1 MLSFNLDSNT
11 RQKESGEGE
20 NAKNRVPSEL
30 YQFFSGVG
38 KTLLVKGNPGVG
50 KTIFSL
56 TLLKEMG
63 ERENGIYVSTRVD
76 VEGLYNQFPWLKE
89 VILEHNI
96 IDAAQDSIPARDIL
110 ELLYKKVVDIDMDY
124 PMVVIDSL
132 LCLDALI
139 SADEYKKLEHEI
151 ASFARRSAAHIVL
164 VVEYAEIKSLDYLVD
179 GIVTLK
185 NVKIH
190 GEAHFGDVWRGGL
203 ETKDSREIVIDKLRG
218 TPIKQKNYA
227 YSLYQGRFQYFEP
240 FLPKPL
246 ELAQTAIR
254 DPTDFLISSGN
265 KEFDTILNGGFNK
278 GSFNLFEVEHGV
290 DQRYVHL
297 IASIISN
304 AVLEDKGLILFGI
317 GGKDIANFQKK
328 LLEAHSSKDVWIIK
342 KCDSDTDDNVIPFTG
357 NLYEA
362 IEKIHELRKKSKKEF
377 VYILGLD
384 LFEYYMGQKDT
395 IKLVEEFIEGIRG
408 SNDVFVGI
416 VKRPQQIID
425 VISHIADTHF
435 VFKDINGSLGMYGM
449 RPKTVIY
456 NIALKAGDEL
466 IFTPIV

>member
-1 MLSFNLDSNT
+1 MK
-11 RQKESGEGE
+11 KERRFIVEGE

-76 VEGLYNQFPWLKE
+76 MEGLYNQFPWLKE

-96 IDAAQDSIPARDIL
+96 IDAAQDSIPESDIL
-110 ELLYKKVVDIDMDY
+110 KLLYKKVVDIDMEY

-132 LCLDALI
+132 LCLDAI
-139 SADEYKKLEHEI
+139 TSADEDKKLEQEI
-151 ASFARRSAAHIVL
+151 ASFARRSATHIVL

-185 NVKIH
+185 NVRIH

-203 ETKDSREIVIDKLRG
+203 ETKDSREIVIEKLRG

-246 ELAQTAIR
+246 ELARTYVR
-254 DPTDFLISSGN
+254 DPADFLSSSGN
-265 KEFDTILNGGFNK
+265 KDFDIILNGGFNK

-304 AVLEDKGLILFGI
+304 AVLEDKGVILFGI
-317 GGKDIANFQKK
+317 GGKDIANFQKR

-342 KCDSDTDDNVIPFTG
+342 KCDSSIDADNVIPFTE
-357 NLYEA
+357 NIYEA
-362 IEKIHELRKKSKKEF
+362 IEKIHELREKSKKEF

-395 IKLVEEFIEGIRG
+395 IKFVEEFIEGILG

-449 RPKTVIY
+449 RPKTGIY

>member
-1 MLSFNLDSNT
+1 MK
-11 RQKESGEGE
+11 KEKRNGEGE
-20 NAKNRVPSEL
+20 NGRNSVPSEL

-56 TLLKEMG
+56 TLLKEIG

-76 VEGLYNQFPWLKE
+76 VEGLYNQFPWIKE

-96 IDAAQDSIPARDIL
+96 VDVAQNNIKYDIL
-110 ELLYKKVVDIDMDY
+110 DLLYKKVVDIDMDY

-132 LCLDALI
+132 DAII
-139 SADEYKKLEHEI
+139 SADEDKRLEQEI
-151 ASFARRSAAHIVL
+151 ASFARRSATHIVL
-164 VVEYAEIKSLDYLVD
+164 VVEYTDIKSLDYLVD
-179 GIVTLK
+179 GIITLK
-185 NVKIH
+185 NVNIH

-203 ETKDSREIVIDKLRG
+203 ETKDSREIVIEKLRG
-218 TPIKQKNYA
+218 TPVNQKKYV
-227 YSLYQGRFQYFEP
+227 YSLYQGGFQYFEP
-240 FLPKPL
+240 FLPKPI
-246 ELAQTAIR
+246 ELAKTSIR
-254 DPTDFLISSGN
+254 DPADFLISSGS
-265 KEFDTILNGGFNK
+265 KDFDRILNGGFNK

-304 AVLEDKGLILFGI
+304 AVLEDKGLILSGI
-317 GGKDIANFQKK
+317 GGKDIANFQKR
-328 LLEAHSSKDVWIIK
+328 LLEAHSSKDIWIIK
-342 KCDSDTDDNVIPFTG
+342 KCDSNKGDNVIPFTD

-362 IEKIHELRKKSKKEF
+362 IEKTQELRKKSKKEF

-395 IKLVEEFIEGIRG
+395 IKFLEEFIEGILG
-408 SNDVFVGI
+408 SNDVFIGI

-449 RPKTVIY
+449 RPKTVIS
-456 NIALKAGDEL
+456 NIALKARNGL

>member
-1 MLSFNLDSNT
+1 MK
-11 RQKESGEGE
+11 KESEFIVKGE
-20 NAKNRVPSEL
+20 NAKYSVPSEL

-76 VEGLYNQFPWLKE
+76 MDGLYNQFPWLKE

-96 IDAAQDSIPARDIL
+96 IDVAQDSIPEGEIL
-110 ELLYKKVVDIDMDY
+110 ESLYKKVVDIDLDY

-139 SADEYKKLEHEI
+139 SADKYKKQEQEI

-185 NVKIH
+185 DVRIH

-203 ETKDSREIVIDKLRG
+203 ETKDSREIVIEKLRG
-218 TPIKQKNYA
+218 TPIKQKRYA

-240 FLPKPL
+240 FLSKPL
-246 ELAQTAIR
+246 ELARTSIR
-254 DPTDFLISSGN
+254 DPTNLLISSGN
-265 KEFDTILNGGFNK
+265 KDFDTILNRGFNK

-290 DQRYVHL
+290 DQRYGHL

-317 GGKDIANFQKK
+317 GGKDIANFQRR
-328 LLEAHSSKDVWIIK
+328 LLEVHSSNEIRIIK
-342 KCDSDTDDNVIPFTG
+342 KHDSDRDDRVVPFTG

-362 IEKIHELRKKSKKEF
+362 IEKTHGLRKKSKKEF

-395 IKLVEEFIEGIRG
+395 IKFVEEFIEGILG
-408 SNDVFVGI
+408 SNDVFIGI

-435 VFKDINGSLGMYGM
+435 VFKDIHGSLGMYGM
-449 RPKTVIY
+449 CPKTEIY
-456 NIALKAGDEL
+456 NIALKARNEL
-466 IFTPIV
+466 TFTPIV

>member
-1 MLSFNLDSNT
+1 MSPTQQKT
-11 RQKESGEGE
+11 REEGE
-20 NAKNRVPSEL
+20 NAKDRVPSEL

-56 TLLKEMG
+56 TLLKEIG

-89 VILEHNI
+89 VIMEHNI
-96 IDAAQDSIPARDIL
+96 IDTAQNALPEGDIL

-124 PMVVIDSL
+124 PMVVIDSFG
-132 LCLDALI
+132 AI
-139 SADEYKKLEHEI
+139 TSADEDKRLGQEI
-151 ASFARRSAAHIVL
+151 ASFARRSAAQVVL
-164 VVEYAEIKSLDYLVD
+164 VVEYVEIKSLDYLVD

-185 NVKIH
+185 NVRIH

-203 ETKDSREIVIDKLRG
+203 ETKDSREIAIEKLRG

-246 ELAQTAIR
+246 ELARTSIR
-254 DPTDFLISSGN
+254 DPADFLISSGN
-265 KEFDTILNGGFNK
+265 KDFDMILNGGFNK

-290 DQRYVHL
+290 DQRYAHL
-297 IASIISN
+297 IASILSN
-304 AVLEDKGLILFGI
+304 AVLEDKRLILFGI
-317 GGKDIANFQKK
+317 GGKDIAKFQKK
-328 LLEAHSSKDVWIIK
+328 LLEAHSSKDVWLIK
-342 KCDSDTDDNVIPFTG
+342 KCDSNTDDNVIPFTG
-357 NLYEA
+357 NIYEA
-362 IEKIHELRKKSKKEF
+362 IEKIHELRIKSKKEF

-395 IKLVEEFIEGIRG
+395 IKFVTEFTEGVLG

-425 VISHIADTHF
+425 VISHIADMHF

-456 NIALKAGDEL
+456 NIALKERDEL
-466 IFTPIV
+466 IFTPVM

>member
-1 MLSFNLDSNT
+1 M
-11 RQKESGEGE
+11 
-20 NAKNRVPSEL
+20 PSEL

-56 TLLKEMG
+56 TLLKEIG

-96 IDAAQDSIPARDIL
+96 IGAAQDIL
-110 ELLYKKVVDIDMDY
+110 KLLYKKVVDIDMDY
-124 PMVVIDSL
+124 PMVVIDSFG
-132 LCLDALI
+132 ALI
-139 SADEYKKLEHEI
+139 SADEYKKLEQEI

-185 NVKIH
+185 NVRIH

-203 ETKDSREIVIDKLRG
+203 ETKDSREIVIEKLRG

-246 ELAQTAIR
+246 ELARTTSIR
-254 DPTDFLISSGN
+254 DPADFSISSGS
-265 KEFDTILNGGFNK
+265 KDFDIILNRGFNK

-290 DQRYVHL
+290 DQRYGHL

-304 AVLEDKGLILFGI
+304 AVLGDKGLILFGI

-328 LLEAHSSKDVWIIK
+328 LLEAHYSKDVWIIK
-342 KCDSDTDDNVIPFTG
+342 KCDSGIDADNVIPFTG

-362 IEKIHELRKKSKKEF
+362 IEKTHELRKKSKKEF
-377 VYILGLD
+377 VY
-384 LFEYYMGQKDT
+384 
-395 IKLVEEFIEGIRG
+395 VSR
-408 SNDVFVGI
+408 
-416 VKRPQQIID
+416 
-425 VISHIADTHF
+425 
-435 VFKDINGSLGMYGM
+435 
-449 RPKTVIY
+449 
-456 NIALKAGDEL
+456 
-466 IFTPIV
+466 

>member
-1 MLSFNLDSNT
+1 MK
-11 RQKESGEGE
+11 KERGFIVEGE

-56 TLLKEMG
+56 TLLKEIG

-76 VEGLYNQFPWLKE
+76 IEGLYNQFPWLKG
-89 VILEHNI
+89 VVLEHNI
-96 IDAAQDSIPARDIL
+96 IDVTQNSIPKGDIL
-110 ELLYKKVVDIDMDY
+110 KLLYKEVVDIDMDY

-132 LCLDALI
+132 DAMI
-139 SADEYKKLEHEI
+139 SADEDKGKILGQEI
-151 ASFARRSAAHIVL
+151 ASFARRSATHIVL

-185 NVKIH
+185 NVRIH

-203 ETKDSREIVIDKLRG
+203 ETKDSREIVIEKLRG
-218 TPIKQKNYA
+218 TPIKQKKYA

-246 ELAQTAIR
+246 ELTRTAIR
-254 DPTDFLISSGN
+254 DPADFLSSSGN
-265 KEFDTILNGGFNK
+265 KDFDTILNGGFNK

-297 IASIISN
+297 IAPIISN

-317 GGKDIANFQKK
+317 GGKDSANFQKR

-342 KCDSDTDDNVIPFTG
+342 KCDSNMDDNVIPFTG

-362 IEKIHELRKKSKKEF
+362 IEKIRELRETSKKEF

-384 LFEYYMGQKDT
+384 LFEYYMGEMDT
-395 IKLVEEFIEGIRG
+395 IKFVEEFIEGILG

-449 RPKTVIY
+449 RPKTGIY

>member
-1 MLSFNLDSNT
+1 MSSTQQKT
-11 RQKESGEGE
+11 REEGE
-20 NAKNRVPSEL
+20 NGKDRVPSEL

-89 VILEHNI
+89 VIREHNI
-96 IDAAQDSIPARDIL
+96 IDTAQNALPEGDIFK
-110 ELLYKKVVDIDMDY
+110 LLYKKVVDIDMDY

-132 LCLDALI
+132 DAVI
-139 SADEYKKLEHEI
+139 SAGEDTRMGQEI
-151 ASFARRSAAHIVL
+151 ASFARRSAAHVVL

-185 NVKIH
+185 NVRIH

-203 ETKDSREIVIDKLRG
+203 ETKDSREIAIEKLRG

-246 ELAQTAIR
+246 ELARTSIR
-254 DPTDFLISSGN
+254 DPADFLISSGI
-265 KEFDTILNGGFNK
+265 KDFDMILNGGFNK

-290 DQRYVHL
+290 DQRYVHI

-317 GGKDIANFQKK
+317 GGKNIANFQKR
-328 LLEAHSSKDVWIIK
+328 LLEAHSSKDVWSIK
-342 KCDSDTDDNVIPFTG
+342 KCDSNTDDNVIPFTG
-357 NLYEA
+357 NIYEA

-384 LFEYYMGQKDT
+384 LFEYYMGHKDT
-395 IKLVEEFIEGIRG
+395 IKFVAEFTEGVLG

-449 RPKTVIY
+449 RPKTVIHT
-456 NIALKAGDEL
+456 IALKERDEL
-466 IFTPIV
+466 IFTPVV